1 MTHSLRNEVRA
12 GARHAPRT
20 PRLQARREQLIAAA
34 ERHFLRHGFAKTSV
48 NAIVREA
55 GGSLAT
61 LYAEFSSKEALF
73 ESVLSERAAR
83 FFPAERMRPSGTSDA
98 QAELRD
104 LAMYMLRRMLSHS
117 GLAVYRIAVHEAP
130 RFPALRRAMLE
141 VGMAGLLDRTACYL
155 RGLADPGR
163 LRIAPGEAAARI
175 AAGQFIALVQGQLVV
190 SAACGEK
197 ISAQCRAGHVD
208 EAVRAFLK
216 IYGEAAGSQGTC

>member
-1 MTHSLRNEVRA
+1 MQSSNGARAEA
-12 GARHAPRT
+12 GAAPRT
-20 PRLQARREQLIAAA
+20 RRLQARREQLIAAA
-34 ERHFLRHGFAKTSV
+34 ERHFLEHGFAKTSV

-73 ESVLSERAAR
+73 ESVLSERTAK
-83 FFPAERMRPSGTSDA
+83 FFPGERSLPPDTTDAEA
-98 QAELRD
+98 QLRD
-104 LAMYMLRRMLSHS
+104 LATHMLRRMLSES

-141 VGMAGLLDRTACYL
+141 VGMAGLLNRTASYL
-155 RGLADPGR
+155 RGLASQEL
-163 LRIAPGEAAARI
+163 LRIEEGENAARV

-197 ISAQCRAGHVD
+197 ISAQTRADHVNA
-208 EAVRAFLK
+208 AVTAFLG
-216 IYGEAAGSQGTC
+216 IYGHRSG